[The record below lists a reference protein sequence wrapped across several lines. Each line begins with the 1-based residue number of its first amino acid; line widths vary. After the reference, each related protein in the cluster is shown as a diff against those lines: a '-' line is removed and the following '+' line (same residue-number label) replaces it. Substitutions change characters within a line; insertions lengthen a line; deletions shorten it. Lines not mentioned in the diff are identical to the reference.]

1 VDEWVVKKVEH
12 TAVKRVDDWVVKRV
26 MFDMQYNLR
35 TIGKSQVQRLVYKIC
50 TCHHI
55 PNKVDDS
62 EVVKVEWEVDD
73 SEVVKVEWEVAT
85 AAALHKTLR
94 IDHHGL

>member
-1 VDEWVVKKVEH
+1 VKVE
-12 TAVKRVDDWVVKRV
+12 WE
-26 MFDMQYNLR
+26 
-35 TIGKSQVQRLVYKIC
+35 
-50 TCHHI
+50 
-55 PNKVDDS
+55 VDDS

>member
-1 VDEWVVKKVEH
+1 M
-12 TAVKRVDDWVVKRV
+12 VVKRV

-35 TIGKSQVQRLVYKIC
+35 TTGKPQVQRLLYKIC

-55 PNKVDDS
+55 PN
-62 EVVKVEWEVDD
+62 EVMKVEW
-73 SEVVKVEWEVAT
+73 KVAT
-85 AAALHKTLR
+85 VAALHKTLR